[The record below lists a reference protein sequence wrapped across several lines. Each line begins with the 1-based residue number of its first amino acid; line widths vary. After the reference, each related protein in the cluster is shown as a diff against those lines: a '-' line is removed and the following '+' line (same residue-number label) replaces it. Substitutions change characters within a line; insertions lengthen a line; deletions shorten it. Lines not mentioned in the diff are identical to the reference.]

1 MRDKFDEFR
10 FSIRKRKAPKCNCQ
24 LRDTHALPCV
34 HLLFVWRE
42 RNKGSP
48 GTVPLQLVD
57 IVERPYR
64 LDAWLTMWCGVPSSS
79 LVPLSPLGAA
89 LLRRH
94 PCTLKE
100 PNIDGDTIASATN
113 DKKYSAPAKERI
125 RKRAQSQRRNEKVRG
140 KRRALHVRRASTGE
154 WEHKSARQANRLV
167 ETGFSLADVTRLVR
181 NKNRAH
187 ALVRRQ
193 LNASRRG
200 TLSASRRRALL
211 SLR

>member
-113 DKKYSAPAKERI
+113 DKKYSARPRSASGSARS
-125 RKRAQSQRRNEKVRG
+125 RSDATRRCE
-140 KRRALHVRRASTGE
+140 ASDGE

>member
-10 FSIRKRKAPKCNCQ
+10 FSIQKRKAPKCNCQ

-113 DKKYSAPAKERI
+113 DKNTLRRPRSASGSARSRSDATRRCEASDEHCMCGALRPVNGSTKARA
-125 RKRAQSQRRNEKVRG
+125 RRTGWSKRASRWPMS
-140 KRRALHVRRASTGE
+140 RASF
-154 WEHKSARQANRLV
+154 A
-167 ETGFSLADVTRLVR
+167 TRTVHTR
-181 NKNRAH
+181 SCD
-187 ALVRRQ
+187 
-193 LNASRRG
+193 AS
-200 TLSASRRRALL
+200 
-211 SLR
+211 